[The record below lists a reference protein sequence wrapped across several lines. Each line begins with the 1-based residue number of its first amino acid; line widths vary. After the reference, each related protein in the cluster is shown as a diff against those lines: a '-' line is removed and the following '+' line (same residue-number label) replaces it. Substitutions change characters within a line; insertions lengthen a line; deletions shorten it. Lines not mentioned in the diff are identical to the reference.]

1 MRSCVSPEALSFV
14 EQLAV
19 SRARALAKAVVSDVV
34 CFVQPRIRRVPS
46 VFSGDQLEATAG
58 NVLELADLFSV
69 EQFRLVQTIPGTI
82 FILFAHAFTVSAIGR
97 KGFLGIQREKCPL
110 KS

>member
-69 EQFRLVQTIPGTI
+69 EQFPSVQTIPAP
-82 FILFAHAFTVSAIGR
+82 FSF
-97 KGFLGIQREKCPL
+97 FLRMHSPSPRLEEKVFSEY
-110 KS
+110 KEKNVH